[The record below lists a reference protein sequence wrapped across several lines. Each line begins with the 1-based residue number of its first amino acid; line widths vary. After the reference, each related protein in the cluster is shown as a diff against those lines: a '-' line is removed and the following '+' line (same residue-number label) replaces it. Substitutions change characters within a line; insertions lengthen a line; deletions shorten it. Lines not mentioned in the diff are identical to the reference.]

1 MNKITSKT
9 PLLELR
15 SISYS
20 DGGNQILQN
29 ISFEVRAGEHL
40 SITGPS
46 GSGKSTLLRLIN
58 RLLEPTTGEV
68 LIEGRNYTAI
78 PPQQLRRE
86 VGLVLQSPFLF
97 PGTVADNIRFGPS
110 QVGKRLSDAVIDDLL
125 QKMNL
130 EDYRNRDVS
139 KLSGGEAQRIS
150 LARTMANKPKIL
162 LLDEPTS
169 ALDKKSQLQIEAVLQ
184 QLVRTIDLTYIIVTH
199 DPEQARRLTDRT
211 ITLEKGILC

>member
-1 MNKITSKT
+1 
-9 PLLELR
+9 
-15 SISYS
+15 
-20 DGGNQILQN
+20 
-29 ISFEVRAGEHL
+29 
-40 SITGPS
+40 
-46 GSGKSTLLRLIN
+46 
-58 RLLEPTTGEV
+58 
-68 LIEGRNYTAI
+68 
-78 PPQQLRRE
+78 
-86 VGLVLQSPFLF
+86 
-97 PGTVADNIRFGPS
+97 
-110 QVGKRLSDAVIDDLL
+110 
-125 QKMNL
+125 MNL

-199 DPEQARRLTDRT
+199 DPDQARRLTDRT

>member
-1 MNKITSKT
+1 M
-9 PLLELR
+9 
-15 SISYS
+15 
-20 DGGNQILQN
+20 QN

-58 RLLEPTTGEV
+58 RLLEPTAGEV
-68 LIEGRNYTAI
+68 FIEGRNYTTI

-86 VGLVLQSPFLF
+86 VGLALQSPFLF

-125 QKMNL
+125 KKMNL
-130 EDYRNRDVS
+130 GNYRDRDVS

>member
-1 MNKITSKT
+1 
-9 PLLELR
+9 
-15 SISYS
+15 
-20 DGGNQILQN
+20 
-29 ISFEVRAGEHL
+29 
-40 SITGPS
+40 
-46 GSGKSTLLRLIN
+46 
-58 RLLEPTTGEV
+58 
-68 LIEGRNYTAI
+68 
-78 PPQQLRRE
+78 
-86 VGLVLQSPFLF
+86 
-97 PGTVADNIRFGPS
+97 
-110 QVGKRLSDAVIDDLL
+110 
-125 QKMNL
+125 MNL

>member
-1 MNKITSKT
+1 M
-9 PLLELR
+9 
-15 SISYS
+15 
-20 DGGNQILQN
+20 QN

-58 RLLEPTTGEV
+58 RLLEPTAGEV

-125 QKMNL
+125 KKMNL
-130 EDYRNRDVS
+130 GNYRDRDVS

-169 ALDKKSQLQIEAVLQ
+169 ALDKKSQLQIEAVLK
-184 QLVRTIDLTYIIVTH
+184 QLVHTIDLTYIIVTH

-211 ITLEKGILC
+211 ITLEKGIVC